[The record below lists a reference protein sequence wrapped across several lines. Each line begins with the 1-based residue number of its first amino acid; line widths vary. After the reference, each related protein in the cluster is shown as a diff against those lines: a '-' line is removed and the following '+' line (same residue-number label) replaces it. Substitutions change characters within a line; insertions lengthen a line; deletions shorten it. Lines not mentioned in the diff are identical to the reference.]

1 MYIGTSTAVPDIEQ
15 ALCVLVLNEPLV
27 ERHVHQLI
35 LTADQL
41 IEHVIRPLCGLA
53 RGQVGRIRGGGRTRR
68 PKYEQ
73 FLKFEETKRQVL

>member
-1 MYIGTSTAVPDIEQ
+1 MYIGTTTSTAAPDIEQ
-15 ALCVLVLNEPLV
+15 AFCVLVLNEPLV

-53 RGQVGRIRGGGRTRR
+53 RG
-68 PKYEQ
+68 
-73 FLKFEETKRQVL
+73 